1 MALPTG
7 DSAVGHFF
15 KFTFDQVQCPSVT
28 DITGL
33 KLEVDKV
40 EVKSMTKDGKYVISQ
55 MPGRMKPGEFTVTR
69 VLDGDKTLYSWFDK
83 VANPKGGDIVGARH
97 TASIEICDTMG
108 ATIKSYD
115 FTDCWCTAIETN
127 EYKAGSTD
135 AMTEKATITWTE
147 AKVS

>member
-1 MALPTG
+1 MALPAG
-7 DSAVGHFF
+7 DAAVGHYFQ
-15 KFTFDQVQCPSVT
+15 FTFDGVQCPSVT

-40 EVKSMTKDGKYVISQ
+40 EAKSITNDGKYIISQ

-69 VLDGDKTLYSWFDK
+69 VLDGDKTLYGWFDS
-83 VANPKGGDIVGARH
+83 VAKAGAANIVSARH
-97 TASIEICDTMG
+97 TASIKICDVTG
-108 ATIKSYD
+108 ATIKTYD
-115 FTDCWCTAIETN
+115 FSNCWCVSIETN

-147 AKVS
+147 ATVS